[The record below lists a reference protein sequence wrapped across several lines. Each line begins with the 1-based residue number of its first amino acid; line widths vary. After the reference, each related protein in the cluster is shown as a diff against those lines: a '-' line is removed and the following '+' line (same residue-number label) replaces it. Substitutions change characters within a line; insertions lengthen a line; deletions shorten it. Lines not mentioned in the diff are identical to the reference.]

1 MNKESK
7 SLEVGYGGTSLEN
20 QRNRKPRVQNTYN
33 YKNKY

>member
-7 SLEVGYGGTSLEN
+7 AMEIGYSGTSTEY
-20 QRNRKPRVQNTYN
+20 QRSRKPRVQNTYN